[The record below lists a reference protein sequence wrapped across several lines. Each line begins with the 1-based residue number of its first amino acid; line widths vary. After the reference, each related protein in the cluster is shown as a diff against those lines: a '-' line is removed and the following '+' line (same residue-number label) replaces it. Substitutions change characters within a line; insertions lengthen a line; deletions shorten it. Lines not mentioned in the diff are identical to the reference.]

1 LPPTLDDFVE
11 QDNYVDEYNDAE
23 SGILPDHG
31 QNGVQVGYPMGG
43 YPMGGYPMGYPYPA
57 GYPYP
62 HAPNGAMPPYMA
74 PPTTEKPKKP
84 TKRPP
89 GWADENDKN
98 ETLNPRGAI
107 DENGKA
113 NINVPVLAGDHLPS
127 MLIPIWVVILI
138 VVALILLLT
147 GCCWCSLKVHGGILR
162 RRFRN
167 DTRKQ
172 TKEADNRIKDLE
184 NELSA
189 MRTMAKEN
197 NEEHSKELQNER
209 DALNAKIKELQS
221 EVNAAVDQIPS
232 YEEASNFQDL
242 GMERIKGTTMTNF
255 DDIESVPKHF
265 DETSMN
271 ASIARHFNEALKKS
285 EVPNN
290 NPGDDNTSVAPSQM
304 ESVLTVTESQQQRHR
319 VESLNSRGPDYV
331 NISNGKLTKGTLQVR
346 FHDYFKS
353 KNSFYQI

>member
-1 LPPTLDDFVE
+1 
-11 QDNYVDEYNDAE
+11 
-23 SGILPDHG
+23 
-31 QNGVQVGYPMGG
+31 
-43 YPMGGYPMGYPYPA
+43 
-57 GYPYP
+57 
-62 HAPNGAMPPYMA
+62 
-74 PPTTEKPKKP
+74 
-84 TKRPP
+84 
-89 GWADENDKN
+89 
-98 ETLNPRGAI
+98 
-107 DENGKA
+107 
-113 NINVPVLAGDHLPS
+113 

-271 ASIARHFNEALKKS
+271 ASIARQ
-285 EVPNN
+285 
-290 NPGDDNTSVAPSQM
+290 SQW
-304 ESVLTVTESQQQRHR
+304 RAA
-319 VESLNSRGPDYV
+319 
-331 NISNGKLTKGTLQVR
+331 
-346 FHDYFKS
+346 
-353 KNSFYQI
+353 